1 MERPNPILNLV
12 ATVGTA
18 TISLIATIVII
29 LNFLSGIVGGVWLAI
44 LGHWGSIGLGFVIGI
59 AMPWVWTIASLPA
72 MGMSFVL
79 AFFAEKGSKTF
90 TGILGFLTSIYN
102 NALLALWVIWVFG
115 FFIGRADS
123 ESFIPYLLWGYS
135 TMMAPLSY
143 MASKEPPDSMGTTL
157 GVFFAQLCYLI
168 WVLYFFFG
176 KIFMPWLYAIIVVG
190 VLFSLFA
197 IVVAIAQMV
206 EEERMK
212 STRLAY
218 ENMTTSYDEDNLY
231 DDEDEIT

>member
-1 MERPNPILNLV
+1 MERTHPIINFA

-18 TISLIATIVII
+18 TISFIATIVMI
-29 LNFLSGIVGGVWLAI
+29 LNFFSGIVGGIWLGI
-44 LGHWGSIGLGFVIGI
+44 LGHWGSIGIGFGLGF
-59 AMPWVWTIASLPA
+59 AMPWIYSLASLPA
-72 MGMSFVL
+72 MGLGVVL
-79 AFFAEKGSKTF
+79 AFFAERGSKTF

-102 NALLALWVIWVFG
+102 NALLAVWVIWVFG
-115 FFIGRADS
+115 FFMGRA
-123 ESFIPYLLWGYS
+123 EAKSFIPYLLWGYS

-168 WVLYFFFG
+168 WVLFFFFG
-176 KIFMPWLYAIIVVG
+176 KTFLPWLYTIIVVG

-197 IVVAIAQMV
+197 IVLAIAQMV

-212 STRLAY
+212 KTRLAY
-218 ENMTTSYDEDNLY
+218 ENLATSYEDDAY
-231 DDEDEIT
+231 DNGEETL